1 MDEEITLEV
10 KRTIIE
16 QESMMWRNTRYQLQ
30 LRHRV
35 NKALGAADVLVQVEK
50 ELEKCEKALDVLDV
64 VLSELRNGE
73 VPP

>member
-10 KRTIIE
+10 RRAIIE
-16 QESMMWRNTRYQLQ
+16 QDRNMWKNTRYQLQ

-35 NKALGAADVLVQVEK
+35 QKALGATDVLEQIEK
-50 ELEKCEKALDVLDV
+50 ELEKCEKALDVLEI

-73 VPP
+73 VKP

>member
-10 KRTIIE
+10 RRAIIE
-16 QESMMWRNTRYQLQ
+16 QDRNMWKNTRYQLQ

-35 NKALGAADVLVQVEK
+35 QKVLGATDVLEQIEK
-50 ELEKCEKALDVLDV
+50 ELEKCEKALDVLEI

-73 VPP
+73 VKP

>member
-1 MDEEITLEV
+1 MDDVIPEV
-10 KRTIIE
+10 KRAVIE
-16 QESMMWRNTRYQLQ
+16 QESAMWRNTRYQLQ

-35 NKALGAADVLVQVEK
+35 NKALGAADVLVQIEK

-73 VPP
+73 VTP

>member
-73 VPP
+73 VTP